1 MGLRCFRAYKKLV
14 PFLFIQS
21 KEIKKFREEVYD
33 KDSSS
38 KKLKKH
44 DFLGKCEGTI
54 AEVVAAKHGK
64 KVLQLTDMMKKQMY
78 GSGKKS
84 TLTITCEQM
93 ASTTEL

>member
-14 PFLFIQS
+14 PILFIQS
-21 KEIKKFREEVYD
+21 KEIKKFRVEVYD

-38 KKLKKH
+38 KH

-64 KVLQLTDMMKKQMY
+64 KVFQLTDMMKKQMY